1 MAGRR
6 ANIHEPTGPAE
17 GSPAT
22 RDTTP
27 ALGTP
32 GGPGPWKR
40 AVEGARV
47 ALHERGFGDARWS
60 FLYGPDTRYASDE
73 ASDDVVA
80 EASRRARSGPEPPN
94 VQGPM
99 MNPAVWTWE
108 VPLYFWFGGIAAGSS
123 FVALACDLAGDH
135 RSARIARRVALGAL
149 GPSPVLLILDLGRPE
164 RFVNML
170 RVFKPRSPMSMGA
183 WCLTLFGNLAAG
195 SVGADLIG
203 RRREARALG
212 AANAVVG
219 GYLGSYTGVLLA
231 STAVP
236 LWARSKLFLGPVFVT
251 TAVATGAAA
260 TRLALVVAG
269 LPEGHRTRH
278 ALGRVESVA
287 IALELIGSEINER
300 RLGDTGHALR
310 RGRAGKLFRFAKLAV
325 TTGLALRPFR
335 KSFGAPAHNVASVLY
350 LAGGLA
356 FRYAWVEAGRNSAR
370 DDAAVARMAR
380 HGREA

>member
-1 MAGRR
+1 MSVER
-6 ANIHEPTGPAE
+6 ADITVPTGPAE

-27 ALGTP
+27 ALGTHGEP
-32 GGPGPWKR
+32 ARWKR

-60 FLYGPDTRYASDE
+60 FLYKHDTSYAAERIDDDE
-73 ASDDVVA
+73 VA
-80 EASRRARSGPEPPN
+80 EAARRARSGPEPERII
-94 VQGPM
+94 GPI

-108 VPLYFWFGGIAAGSS
+108 VPLYFWFGGMAAGSS

-135 RSARIARRVALGAL
+135 RSARIARMVSLGAL
-149 GPSPVLLILDLGRPE
+149 APSPPLLILDLGRPE
-164 RFVNML
+164 RFLNML

-183 WCLTLFGNLAAG
+183 WCLTAFGNLAAAA
-195 SVGADLIG
+195 VGADLIG
-203 RRREARALG
+203 RHREARRIG

-236 LWARSKLFLGPVFVT
+236 LWARSKIFLGPIFVT

-260 TRLALVVAG
+260 TRLALVAAG

-278 ALGRVESVA
+278 ALGRVESAA
-287 IALELIGSEINER
+287 IAMELVGSSINER
-300 RLGDTGHALR
+300 RLGATGDALNK
-310 RGRAGKLFRFAKLAV
+310 GNAGVLFRFAKGAV
-325 TTGLALRPFR
+325 TTGLALRLVR
-335 KSFGAPAHNVASVLY
+335 KRGGEWTHHAASVLY

-356 FRYAWVEAGRNSAR
+356 FRYAWVDAGRHSAT

>member
-1 MAGRR
+1 MGVRR
-6 ANIHEPTGPAE
+6 ANIHKPTGPAE
-17 GSPAT
+17 GTPET
-22 RDTTP
+22 RDMTP

-32 GGPGPWKR
+32 GEPATWKR

-47 ALHERGFGDARWS
+47 ALHKRGFADARWS
-60 FLYGPDTRYASDE
+60 FLYGPDTNYKSDRV
-73 ASDDVVA
+73 DDDQVA
-80 EASRRARSGPEPPN
+80 DAARRARTGPEPDAI
-94 VQGPM
+94 QGPI

-123 FVALACDLAGDH
+123 FVALACDLSGDH
-135 RSARIARRVALGAL
+135 RSARIARKVALGAL
-149 GPSPVLLILDLGRPE
+149 VPSPPLLILDLGRPE

-170 RVFKPRSPMSMGA
+170 RIFKPRSPMSMGA
-183 WCLTLFGNLAAG
+183 WCLTVFGNLAAA

-203 RRREARALG
+203 KHKLARRLG
-212 AANAVVG
+212 GANAIVG

-231 STAVP
+231 GTAVP
-236 LWARSKLFLGPVFVT
+236 LWARSRLFLGPLFVT

-260 TRLALVVAG
+260 TRLALVASG

-278 ALGRVESVA
+278 ALGRVETVA
-287 IALELIGSEINER
+287 ITLELIGSSVNER
-300 RLGDTGHALR
+300 RLGRTGDALTK
-310 RGRAGKLFRFAKLAV
+310 GKAGVLFRFAKGAV
-325 TTGLALRPFR
+325 ETGLALRLLR
-335 KSFGAPAHNVASVLY
+335 KRGGEVTHHAASVLY

-356 FRYAWVEAGRNSAR
+356 FRYAWVDAGRHSAT